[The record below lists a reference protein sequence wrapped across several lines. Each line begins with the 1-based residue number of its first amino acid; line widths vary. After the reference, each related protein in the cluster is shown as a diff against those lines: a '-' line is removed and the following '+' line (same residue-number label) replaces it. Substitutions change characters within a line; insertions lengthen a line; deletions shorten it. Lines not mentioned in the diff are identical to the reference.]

1 MITRGIWFYDGSWQ
15 PIDNE
20 YSNSLEDVH
29 LELFYGKKL
38 SDFVIDPSNKT
49 PKAGN
54 KQKSIFLPYNH
65 LNYQKKVC
73 SRSKCKEKLQN

>member
-1 MITRGIWFYDGSWQ
+1 VITRGIWFYDGSWQ

-20 YSNSLEDVH
+20 YSNSLEDAH

-38 SDFVIDPSNKT
+38 SDYVVDPSNKA

-54 KQKSIFLPYNH
+54 KQQINIFALQPFELPEES
-65 LNYQKKVC
+65 LF
-73 SRSKCKEKLQN
+73 

>member
-1 MITRGIWFYDGSWQ
+1 MITRGIWFYDGTWQ

-20 YSNSLEDVH
+20 YSNSLEDAH

-38 SDFVIDPSNKT
+38 SDYVIDPSNKT

-54 KQKSIFLPYNH
+54 RQQINIFAL
-65 LNYQKKVC
+65 
-73 SRSKCKEKLQN
+73 